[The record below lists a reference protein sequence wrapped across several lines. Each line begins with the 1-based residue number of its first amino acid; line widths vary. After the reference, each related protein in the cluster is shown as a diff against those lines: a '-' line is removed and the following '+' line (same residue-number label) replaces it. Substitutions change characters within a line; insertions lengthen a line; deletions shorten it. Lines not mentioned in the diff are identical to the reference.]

1 MNARGSRT
9 PAWKLLLALLCL
21 LITGLL
27 WLNGLLLSLEKPT
40 VSGALD
46 QRQLELRALAMPAA
60 PPSLQP
66 LLTGA
71 DPLEE
76 LRRSLLDQDDAD
88 PGPGQGEPL
97 LQLALLQQRQ
107 GQDAEASQLRER
119 LQEQIPSDQRA
130 LVAALERGQRL
141 QNSQLDT
148 LQQPWTLRPL
158 TERLLC
164 EGLSQDPQ
172 GCGTSTSS
180 GAQQALWRLVGVSW
194 APGLLLLLGV
204 GLLLRQVWQQ
214 LRGQAPAA
222 APLQGPPLDLVDVT
236 LLIAGGFVVLGE
248 LTVPLLLSP
257 ALRALLS
264 PLNGEPALQ
273 QGLQVLLLYLA
284 LMLAPLTILWVQMRG
299 RAREQAPG
307 GTPTGGLQWRWRPF
321 GSSALQALQVMLMLL
336 PLVALVGWITD
347 RIAGDQ
353 GGSNPLLELV
363 LTTGQP
369 LALVCFALTAVLLAP
384 LFEET
389 LFRGV
394 LLPVLG
400 QRVGPGL
407 AVLLSA
413 LIFAAAHLSL
423 NELAPLM
430 VLGLGLG
437 WLRLRSGRLGS
448 CVLVHA
454 LWNGFTFANLLL
466 LAG

>member
-9 PAWKLLLALLCL
+9 PAWKSLLALLCL

-27 WLNGLLLSLEKPT
+27 WLNGLLLSLQKPT
-40 VSGALD
+40 VTGALD

-71 DPLEE
+71 DPLDE
-76 LRRSLLDQDDAD
+76 LRQSLLDQDDAD

-141 QNSQLDT
+141 ESSQLDT

-172 GCGTSTSS
+172 GCS
-180 GAQQALWRLVGVSW
+180 GSAAEQALWRLVGVSW

-204 GLLLRQVWQQ
+204 GLLLRQAWQQ

-222 APLQGPPLDLVDVT
+222 PPLQAPPLDLVDVT

-264 PLNGEPALQ
+264 PLKGEPALQ

-284 LMLAPLTILWVQMRG
+284 LMLAPLTILWTQMRG
-299 RAREQAPG
+299 RAMEQ
-307 GTPTGGLQWRWRPF
+307 TPAGAASGGLQWRWRPF
-321 GSSALQALQVMLMLL
+321 GSSAGQALQVMLMLL

>member
-180 GAQQALWRLVGVSW
+180 AAQQALWRLVGVSW

-222 APLQGPPLDLVDVT
+222 PPLQGPPLDLVDVT

-369 LALVCFALTAVLLAP
+369 LALVSFALTAVLLAP

>member
-1 MNARGSRT
+1 LNARGSRT
-9 PAWKLLLALLCL
+9 PAWKSLLALLCL

-40 VSGALD
+40 VTGALD

-66 LLTGA
+66 LLTGV

-76 LRRSLLDQDDAD
+76 LRQSLLAQDDAD

-107 GQDAEASQLRER
+107 GQDIKASQLRDR

-130 LVAALERGQRL
+130 LVTALERGQRL
-141 QNSQLDT
+141 ERSQLDT
-148 LQQPWTLRPL
+148 LQQPWSLRPL
-158 TERLLC
+158 TQRLLC

-172 GCGTSTSS
+172 GCGTS
-180 GAQQALWRLVGVSW
+180 GAAQQAVWRLVGVSW

-204 GLLLRQVWQQ
+204 GLLLRQIWQQ
-214 LRGQAPAA
+214 WRGQAPAA
-222 APLQGPPLDLVDVT
+222 PRLEGPPLDLVDVT

-257 ALRALLS
+257 ALGALLS

-273 QGLQVLLLYLA
+273 QGLQVLLLYLG
-284 LMLAPLTILWVQMRG
+284 LMLAPLTILWAQMRG
-299 RAREQAPG
+299 RASEHMG
-307 GTPTGGLQWRWRPF
+307 EGEPTGGLQWHWRPF

-336 PLVALVGWITD
+336 PMVALVGWITD

-369 LALVCFALTAVLLAP
+369 LALACFALTAVLLAP

>member
-9 PAWKLLLALLCL
+9 PAWKTLLALLCL

-40 VSGALD
+40 VTGALD

-71 DPLEE
+71 DPLDE
-76 LRRSLLDQDDAD
+76 LRQSLLDQDDAD

-107 GQDAEASQLRER
+107 GQNAEASQLRER

-141 QNSQLDT
+141 ESSQLDT

-164 EGLSQDPQ
+164 EGLSQAPQ
-172 GCGTSTSS
+172 GCGSTSA
-180 GAQQALWRLVGVSW
+180 AQQALWRLVGVSW

-204 GLLLRQVWQQ
+204 GLLLRQAWQQ

-222 APLQGPPLDLVDVT
+222 PPLQGPPLDLVDVT

-248 LTVPLLLSP
+248 LAVPLLLSP
-257 ALRALLS
+257 VLRALLS

-273 QGLQVLLLYLA
+273 QGLQVLLLYMA
-284 LMLAPLTILWVQMRG
+284 LMLAPLTILWAQMGG
-299 RAREQAPG
+299 RAREETLAEA
-307 GTPTGGLQWRWRPF
+307 TSRGLQWRWRPF
-321 GSSALQALQVMLMLL
+321 GNSAGQALQVMLMLL

-347 RIAGDQ
+347 QVAGDQ

-369 LALVCFALTAVLLAP
+369 LALACLAVTAVLLAP

-400 QRVGPGL
+400 QRVGAGP

-437 WLRLRSGRLGS
+437 WLRLRGGRLGS